1 MALPPPR
8 QLLERYGLKPK
19 HSFGQNFLSDPR
31 LLQKV
36 ADVVTAGLDPDS
48 GVQILEL
55 GAGLGALTAALLAQG
70 FRVTAIERDREL
82 IPALSELFDSEISE
96 GKLRLIEA
104 DAKSAN
110 YEELLAGS
118 ARPVLAGNLPYQIT
132 GPLLEKAIISPIPWE
147 RVVFLVQ
154 KEVADRLVAAPNSEA
169 YGALSVFCQA
179 RFRAE
184 RALVLSGGAF
194 YPPPRVESALV
205 RLVPHAELVAR
216 ETPLFRRVVSS
227 AFAARR
233 KTLRNAWKALAPAPV
248 LARAADQVGISLDL
262 RGETLGVE
270 AFAAM
275 TRALE
280 AIDVSQKGE
289 PSA

>member
-1 MALPPPR
+1 MLPSPR
-8 QLLERYGLKPK
+8 QLLERYGLRPK

-36 ADVVTAGLDPDS
+36 ANAITSGLEPDDDIH
-48 GVQILEL
+48 ILEL

-82 IPALSELFDSEISE
+82 IPALSELFESEIAA

-118 ARPVLAGNLPYQIT
+118 TRPILAGNLPYQIT
-132 GPLLEKAIISPIPWE
+132 GPLLEKAITSPIAWE

-169 YGALSVFCQA
+169 YGALSVYCQA

-184 RALVLSGGAF
+184 RVLVLSGGAF

-205 RLVPHAELVAR
+205 RFVPHAELVAR

-233 KTLRNAWKALAPAPV
+233 KTLRNAWKGLAAPEV
-248 LARAADQVGISLDL
+248 LAQVAKEVGISLDL

-270 AFAAM
+270 AFAAL

-280 AIDVSQKGE
+280 AIEVKSDGDTN
-289 PSA
+289 P